1 VRPDRIR
8 QDRIKQDRIRQGRVA
23 AARFLVFC
31 AVTLAVIAAAPVVV
45 VVGEPLRRYYLRR
58 FSRPPARMRSR
69 GVLSRLGLQR
79 GVLSR
84 TARRWRPVTGEARA
98 GLGDGRLPRR
108 SGAGWRVRSLARVIL
123 ANPVLIALTAPER
136 WAIDQVGG
144 LRSGGRGF
152 GRSGRRG
159 GNGPP
164 PAGVREP
171 RRPNPNAPAGA
182 LALAEPRQQLRV
194 IPILKAFP
202 PALSKPASRVGSFL
216 GRMAGVPRLLVSRLH
231 LGR

>member
-1 VRPDRIR
+1 VRP
-8 QDRIKQDRIRQGRVA
+8 DRIRQGRVA
-23 AARFLVFC
+23 AARFLAVC

-45 VVGEPLRRYYLRR
+45 IAGEPLRRYYLRR
-58 FSRPPARMRSR
+58 P
-69 GVLSRLGLQR
+69 
-79 GVLSR
+79 
-84 TARRWRPVTGEARA
+84 
-98 GLGDGRLPRR
+98 GDGWLPHR
-108 SGAGWRVRSLARVIL
+108 SSAGWRGRSLVGVIL

-136 WAIDQVGG
+136 WAIDQFGG

-159 GNGPP
+159 GNWPP

-171 RRPNPNAPAGA
+171 RGPKPNAPAGA

-194 IPILKAFP
+194 IPILKALP

-216 GRMAGVPRLLVSRLH
+216 GRMAGVPRFLVSRLH